1 MLYFFAIIDV
11 RKEFRWMQQEVFLTM
26 NDKQLK
32 RKVITGLTAL
42 CLSLPLSFGMTQM
55 PAAEASLA
63 ESIAGAVIGG
73 AAAHS
78 QLNSTLHK
86 YNDTEQGRQE
96 MLAQM
101 KKQYGVN
108 YDSYLN
114 NQLNRIMTNLTRGIG
129 AVDPSIYKKP
139 YNYFINNQKSFNAFC
154 TLGHN
159 LSVNTGLY
167 NVLHNEDEIAVVLAH
182 ELGHGQK
189 DHPAKGARRALNVQ
203 IIGAATG
210 SQVGQVMATV
220 VNNRHITKPM
230 EREADALAFDYI
242 THTGYNPGACAAVW
256 QRVMDKSQG
265 HASEFQKF
273 MSDHPANDD
282 RRDTYAKRLNQY
294 SNGHVTNKD
303 GVIKVNTA
311 VFCTPAAAGGM
322 SAKERSYFVM
332 GNLAAAYHNGHNTRA
347 AYTNGNTVM
356 LGQQPIITC
365 TSGDE
370 SAQTL
375 ADRLNKIK

>member
-1 MLYFFAIIDV
+1 
-11 RKEFRWMQQEVFLTM
+11 M
-26 NDKQLK
+26 NKKLK
-32 RKVITGLTAL
+32 TRITTGLTAL
-42 CLSLPLSFGMTQM
+42 CLTIPLTLGA
-55 PAAEASLA
+55 PAPRAEAGFDLSN
-63 ESIAGAVIGG
+63 IAGALIGG

-78 QLNSTLHK
+78 QLNNELHK

-96 MLAQM
+96 MLQHL

-108 YDSYLN
+108 HDPYLN
-114 NQLNRIMTNLTRGIG
+114 NQLDRIMHNLTTGIA
-129 AVDPSIYKKP
+129 AVDPSVYKKP
-139 YNYFINNQKSFNAFC
+139 YNYFINNEKTFNAFC

-167 NVLHNEDEIAVVLAH
+167 SVLQNEDEIAVVLAH

-189 DHPAKGARRALNVQ
+189 DHPVKGARRALNVE
-203 IIGAATG
+203 IVGAATG
-210 SQVGQVMATV
+210 SQAGQLMAAV

-242 THTGYNPGACAAVW
+242 SHTGYNPGACAAVW
-256 QRVMDKSQG
+256 QRVMDRSKGQPS
-265 HASEFQKF
+265 SFQKF
-273 MSDHPANDD
+273 LSDHPANDD
-282 RRDTYAKRLNQY
+282 RRDAYAKRLNQY

-303 GVIKVNTA
+303 GVIKVNTK

-322 SAKERSYFVM
+322 SAQERAYFVM

-347 AYTNGNTVM
+347 AYTEGNTVM

-370 SAQTL
+370 SASVL
-375 ADRLNKIK
+375 AERLNKIK